1 MTTTAI
7 LYVRR
12 GLSAEALKIKH
23 TWALRLA
30 MLAPLSVVGMTFLVF
45 FFKGHLILKP
55 GSDPWFAWAGNN
67 FMATAQL
74 LVPLFLALLTALVN
88 GTEHQSGGW
97 KQLYALPVPRWS
109 VFLNKYLLL
118 LALVSLAYVTFGL
131 GMLGGGYLLGWLR
144 PDLGFQNYYH
154 VQSISLGAFRI
165 FVGSLFIFTLQFCLS
180 FRFRSIGM
188 SIGLGI
194 LFTLAF
200 LIGSRWEH
208 IGYYP
213 YSWPTFSAIA
223 FQAKSATWF
232 VPQMWYSLGSSGL
245 LFLVG
250 LWDSCRRE
258 IL

>member
-1 MTTTAI
+1 MNTA
-7 LYVRR
+7 LTFASR

-23 TWALRLA
+23 TWALWLA
-30 MLAPLSVVGMTFLVF
+30 LLAPLSIVGMTFLVF
-45 FFKGHLILKP
+45 FFKGHLFLKSN
-55 GSDPWFAWAGNN
+55 SDPWLVWATNN
-67 FMATAQL
+67 FLATAQL

-97 KQLYALPVPRWS
+97 KQLYALPVPRWT

-118 LALVSLAYVTFGL
+118 LALVILAYGTFWL

-144 PDLGFQNYYH
+144 PELGFQNFHH

-165 FVGSLFIFTLQFCLS
+165 LVGSLCIFTLQFCLS
-180 FRFRSIGM
+180 FRFKSIAL

-213 YSWPTFSAIA
+213 YSWPTFSAAA
-223 FQAKSATWF
+223 FQAKGSAWF
-232 VPQMWYSLGSSGL
+232 VPQMWYSLAASGL
-245 LFLVG
+245 VFLVG

-258 IL
+258 VR